1 MDINIEQ
8 EKNQKN
14 EKQSK
19 TEKLID
25 NEVTEKGQNQFLQTT
40 LGKTINTAIDIGLRT
55 IMPSMVE
62 EQIIDI
68 KNVLLTWGLKEGI
81 NTAIKNAID
90 FGKST
95 LGIVTGKFENLS
107 QVHNAVKKGRNN
119 RWGF

>member
-1 MDINIEQ
+1 
-8 EKNQKN
+8 
-14 EKQSK
+14 
-19 TEKLID
+19 
-25 NEVTEKGQNQFLQTT
+25 
-40 LGKTINTAIDIGLRT
+40 
-55 IMPSMVE
+55 MVE

-68 KNVLLTWGLKEGI
+68 KNVLLTCGLKEGI